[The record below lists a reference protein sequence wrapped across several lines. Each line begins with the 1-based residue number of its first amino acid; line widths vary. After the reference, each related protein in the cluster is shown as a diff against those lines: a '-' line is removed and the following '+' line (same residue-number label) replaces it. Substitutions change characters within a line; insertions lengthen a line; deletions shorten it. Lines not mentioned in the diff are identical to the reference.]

1 MEAQS
6 IRSLRRMAK
15 SKEETQR
22 GSHGDISGIDDLG
35 DDLMQNILGRLP
47 ASSFASA
54 ACVSRSWNSLCS
66 SLLSSPRLSS
76 AVSFNPSLENAVNE
90 VFEKVLSEP
99 IRPHFALA
107 SIGPSFS
114 LQAALQL
121 IDKKLGSRIPVI
133 VNVSEGVIG
142 RDVKTDQFVEVQW
155 EVTMEEEDLGAVS
168 MVENVNRGIILTVG
182 FLPGL
187 KAHIIPLF
195 SGDKG
200 PGSLLLDEFVMD
212 IRESASAVS
221 HSTSPA
227 GIILLAD
234 RETDIKPILQ
244 TIECA
249 FSEDTFIV
257 GDGGSQFLYK
267 SYNGNSITWQPGST
281 CAAVALLFARD
292 RNKPGIGE
300 IKFHVMLSTGISPL
314 GNMYKAVSV
323 KSNENSTWLTA
334 SRETVREHLDGQA
347 ILEDIY
353 EELDDRIQY
362 PAFYIGVTKRRRCSF
377 VKEKARWMQ
386 FHEFHEVLGGDEE
399 YLFVNSVGIKT
410 RDPFRFYISDSRAA
424 LSSCNRVFD
433 MLKDLKLDCDSM
445 NNHASPS
452 VTHCDKRQVFGGII
466 FSCCGRGDSFFGH
479 PGIDSSPFLKNFPGV
494 TFGGTYCAGEI
505 GRGKLSL
512 YDQGIEEG
520 GSVKCSQHVY
530 SAVYLVMSYCPPPLE
545 Q

>member
-377 VKEKARWMQ
+377 VKEKQDGCNFMSFMKFWGEMKNTYLSILLASKLETPFAFTSQ
-386 FHEFHEVLGGDEE
+386 TPELLCLLAIEFSICLR
-399 YLFVNSVGIKT
+399 I
-410 RDPFRFYISDSRAA
+410 
-424 LSSCNRVFD
+424 
-433 MLKDLKLDCDSM
+433 
-445 NNHASPS
+445 
-452 VTHCDKRQVFGGII
+452 
-466 FSCCGRGDSFFGH
+466 
-479 PGIDSSPFLKNFPGV
+479 
-494 TFGGTYCAGEI
+494 
-505 GRGKLSL
+505 
-512 YDQGIEEG
+512 
-520 GSVKCSQHVY
+520 
-530 SAVYLVMSYCPPPLE
+530 
-545 Q
+545 

>member
-1 MEAQS
+1 
-6 IRSLRRMAK
+6 
-15 SKEETQR
+15 
-22 GSHGDISGIDDLG
+22 
-35 DDLMQNILGRLP
+35 MQNILGRLP

-168 MVENVNRGIILTVG
+168 PVENVNRGIILTVG

-195 SGDKG
+195 LGDKG

-221 HSTSPA
+221 DSTSPA
-227 GIILLAD
+227 GIILFAD
-234 RETDIKPILQ
+234 RETDIKPVLQ
-244 TIECA
+244 TI
-249 FSEDTFIV
+249 
-257 GDGGSQFLYK
+257 
-267 SYNGNSITWQPGST
+267 
-281 CAAVALLFARD
+281 
-292 RNKPGIGE
+292 GIGE

-353 EELDDRIQY
+353 EEITALCPKLGDRIQY
-362 PAFYIGVTKRRRCSF
+362 PAFYIGVTKRRRRS
-377 VKEKARWMQ
+377 VGKEKARWMQ

-399 YLFVNSVGIKT
+399 YLFVNSIGIKT
-410 RDPFRFYISDSRAA
+410 RDPFRFYISDSGAA
-424 LSSCNRVFD
+424 LSSCNRVLN
-433 MLKDLKLDCDSM
+433 MLKDLKVDFDSI

-452 VTHCDKRQVFGGII
+452 VAHCDKKRVFGGMI

-505 GRGKLSL
+505 GREKLSL
-512 YDQGIEEG
+512 YDQDIEEG
-520 GSVKCSQHVY
+520 GSVICSQHVY